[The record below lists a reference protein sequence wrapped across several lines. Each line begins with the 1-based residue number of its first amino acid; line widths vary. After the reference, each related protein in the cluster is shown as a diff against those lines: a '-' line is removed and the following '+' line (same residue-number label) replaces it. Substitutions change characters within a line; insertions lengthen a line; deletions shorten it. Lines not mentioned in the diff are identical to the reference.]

1 MSGHSAS
8 LGRRVV
14 GARIPRACLT
24 ASFAALA
31 LAAAPLPGEA
41 RVIRFDV
48 QSTQPFAGGM
58 SFGPSGSFEEVVGV
72 ATLAVDPRDRLNAG
86 IVDLDAAP
94 KDAHGLVEF
103 STPFLII
110 KPTDMSKG
118 NGKILYGVNNR
129 GTDIEFS
136 RFNFGA
142 GFSNRP
148 ITAADA
154 GDGFLERQG
163 YTYVDAGWECD
174 LIPNPTTHNFAPGCP
189 TATQPD
195 GSPIVGKMRTEYHD
209 EPAGTFTLPL
219 EGSAAFHSYEAADT
233 NTAHS
238 TLTIRDAESAPR
250 VPLPSTA
257 WAFGTCPTG
266 PASLVPNNTN
276 ICLFA
281 GFQTEK
287 IYELIYPAKNPIV
300 MGLGF
305 ATTRDVGSFL
315 RYATQDDFGNPNPLA
330 GSIKRSYAAGS
341 SQTGSYLRDFLYHG
355 FNEDEAHR
363 KVFDVV
369 NVNIAGTTRV
379 FISMRFADPNIFAD
393 QDFAHDYFQD
403 AFPPMT
409 YAVTRDPISGIEDG
423 ILKRPETD
431 PLVVH
436 TDDSAEFYQLHGS
449 FVVADGLGRH
459 VAQPP
464 NVRLYNLASFEH
476 FGGAGKAPPFFPGV
490 TFPGPAGMC
499 LYPTDPTY
507 EGFTTRALLVAWDL
521 WADKG
526 IAPPHSRYPS
536 VRDGTL
542 VSREE
547 EAEAF
552 PSIPGVE
559 YTPVVDEY
567 NLLDFGPELD
577 STGGIMTILPP
588 LVGPSYEVLVPKTD
602 RDGIE
607 IAGVHQ
613 VELLAPLGTWTGWNL
628 RAPGHRAGN
637 LCSLSG
643 SFFPFA
649 TTKAER
655 QANGD
660 PRRSLEE
667 RYRTHEGFVDAVTAA
682 ANALVR
688 ERLLIDE
695 DARRYIQAAQSSNV
709 LQ

>member
-1 MSGHSAS
+1 MRQDLQG
-8 LGRRVV
+8 
-14 GARIPRACLT
+14 LT
-24 ASFAALA
+24 ALARRTAGTLTKTSLSIATAALA
-31 LAAAPLPGEA
+31 LMATPGEA

-48 QSTQPFAGGM
+48 QSTLPFAGGM
-58 SFGPSGSFEEVVGV
+58 SFGAAGSFEELVGV
-72 ATLAVDPRDRLNAG
+72 ATLAVDPRDPLNAG

-94 KDAHGLVEF
+94 KDAQGLVEF

-118 NGKILYGVNNR
+118 NGKIVYGLNNR
-129 GTDIEFS
+129 GTDIEFY

-163 YTYVDAGWECD
+163 YTFVDAGWECD
-174 LIPNPTTHNFAPGCP
+174 LVPNATTHNFAPTCP
-189 TATQPD
+189 IATQPD
-195 GSPIVGKMRTEYHD
+195 GSPILGKMRIEYHD
-209 EPAGTFTLPL
+209 EAAGTFSLPL
-219 EGSAAFHSYEAADT
+219 EGSPAFHSYEAADT

-238 TLTIRDAESAPR
+238 TLTIRGEESAPR
-250 VPLPSTA
+250 VPLPSSA
-257 WAFGTCPTG
+257 WAFGSCPTG
-266 PASLVPNNTN
+266 QASLVPDDTH

-281 GFQTEK
+281 GFQPEK

-315 RYATQDDFGNPNPLA
+315 RYATEDDFGNPNPLA
-330 GSIKRSYAAGS
+330 GSIRRSYATGS

-355 FNEDEAHR
+355 FNEDEAHH

-369 NVNIAGTTRV
+369 NVNIGGTTRV
-379 FISMRFADPNIFAD
+379 FISMRFADPNVFAD

-423 ILKRPETD
+423 ILKRPQTD
-431 PLVVH
+431 PLVIH
-436 TDDSAEFYQLHGS
+436 TDDAAEFYQLHGS
-449 FVVADGLGRH
+449 FVVADGLGRP
-459 VAQPP
+459 VPQPAT
-464 NVRLYNLASFEH
+464 VRLYNLASFQH
-476 FGGAGKAPPFFPGV
+476 FGSGAAPPFFPGV

-526 IAPPHSRYPS
+526 IEPPASRYPS
-536 VRDGTL
+536 ARDGTL
-542 VSREE
+542 VSLDE

-552 PSIPGVE
+552 PAIPGVE

-567 NLLDFGPELD
+567 NLLDFGRELD

-588 LVGPSYEVLVPKTD
+588 LVGPSYKVLVPTTD

-628 RAPGHRAGN
+628 RAPGHRPGN

-643 SFFPFA
+643 SFFAFA

-655 QANGD
+655 LAKGD
-660 PRRSLEE
+660 PRRSLTE
-667 RYRTHEGFVDAVTAA
+667 RYRDHDGFVDAVAKA
-682 ANALVR
+682 ANGLVR
-688 ERLLIDE
+688 ERLLLKE
-695 DARRYIQAAQSSNV
+695 DAERYIQAAQASNV
-709 LQ
+709 LR

>member
-1 MSGHSAS
+1 MVRCRAFFSRRAGGPRVSRAGLLASAA
-8 LGRRVV
+8 L
-14 GARIPRACLT
+14 
-24 ASFAALA
+24 LA
-31 LAAAPLPGEA
+31 LAAATPAEA

-48 QSTQPFAGGM
+48 QSTQPFAGGTT
-58 SFGPSGSFEEVVGV
+58 FGASGAFEELTGV
-72 ATLAVDPRDRLNAG
+72 ATLAVDPRDPLNAG
-86 IVDLDAAP
+86 IVDLDGAP
-94 KDAHGLVEF
+94 KDAQGLVEF

-129 GTDIEFS
+129 GNDIEFA

-142 GFSNRP
+142 GGGSRP

-174 LIPNPTTHNFAPGCP
+174 VVPNATTHNFAPTCSI
-189 TATQPD
+189 ATQPD
-195 GSPIVGKMRTEYHD
+195 GSPIIGKMRIEYHD
-209 EPAGTFTLPL
+209 RAAGTFTTPL

-233 NTAHS
+233 DTTRS
-238 TLTIRDAESAPR
+238 TLTIRDEESAPR
-250 VPLPSTA
+250 VPLPSNA
-257 WAFGTCPTG
+257 WAFGSCPTG
-266 PASLVPNNTN
+266 QASFVADDTH

-281 GFQTEK
+281 GFQPDK
-287 IYELIYPAKNPIV
+287 IYELIYPAENPIV

-315 RYATQDDFGNPNPLA
+315 RYAAQDDFGNPNPLA
-330 GSIKRSYAAGS
+330 GSIRRSYAAGS
-341 SQTGSYLRDFLYHG
+341 SQTGSYLRDFIYHG
-355 FNEDEAHR
+355 FNEDESHR

-379 FISMRFADPNIFAD
+379 FISMRFADPNVFAD

-409 YAVTRDPISGIEDG
+409 YAVTRDPISGIKDG

-431 PLVVH
+431 PLVIH
-436 TDDSAEFYQLHGS
+436 TDDAAEFYQLHGS
-449 FVVADGLGRH
+449 FVVADGLGRE
-459 VAQPP
+459 VPQPHT
-464 NVRLYNLASFEH
+464 VRLYNLASFEH
-476 FGGAGKAPPFFPGV
+476 FGGGGKAPPFFPDV
-490 TFPGPAGMC
+490 SFPGSSGMC
-499 LYPTDPTY
+499 TYPTDPTY
-507 EGFTTRALLVAWDL
+507 EGFTARALLVAWDL

-526 IAPPHSRYPS
+526 IEPPASRYPS
-536 VRDGTL
+536 VLDGTL
-542 VSREE
+542 VSLDKAARS
-547 EAEAF
+547 F
-552 PSIPGVE
+552 PSIPEVE
-559 YTPVVDEY
+559 FTPVVDEY

-588 LVGPSYEVLVPKTD
+588 LVGPSYKVLVPKTD

-628 RAPGHRAGN
+628 RTPGHRPGN

-649 TTKAER
+649 QTKTER
-655 QANGD
+655 RANGD

-667 RYRTHEGFVDAVTAA
+667 RYHTHEGFVRAVSHAANSLVRQRLLLREDADRYIAA
-682 ANALVR
+682 A
-688 ERLLIDE
+688 
-695 DARRYIQAAQSSNV
+695 QASNV
-709 LQ
+709 LP